1 VHDHVEAGAA
11 DPAARDA
18 SRLGETHKAL
28 RRKLHETLAK
38 VTDDMERRYTFNTA
52 IAAVMELMNELDTC
66 RDGTAEGHAVV
77 HEALEHVV
85 LMLAPIVPHITHVLW
100 QALGHDKAL
109 VECDWPAVDEAALV
123 RDRIDLVV
131 QVNGKLRDRI
141 QVPAD
146 AAEETIRAAALDA
159 ENVAR
164 HTEGKDIRKVIVVP
178 GKLVNV
184 VVA

>member
-1 VHDHVEAGAA
+1 MTEVFSG
-11 DPAARDA
+11 DPARQVGNH
-18 SRLGETHKAL
+18 RAL

-52 IAAVMELMNELDTC
+52 IAAIMELLNEVGTC
-66 RDGTAEGHAVV
+66 QDGTDEGYAVV
-77 HEALEHVV
+77 REVLDHAV
-85 LMLAPIVPHITHVLW
+85 LMLSPIVPHITHSLW
-100 QALGHDKAL
+100 HALGHDTAIID
-109 VECDWPAVDEAALV
+109 EPWPAVDESALV

-131 QVNGKLRDRI
+131 QVNGKLRGRV

-146 AAEETIRAAALDA
+146 AAEDAIRETALAA
-159 ENVAR
+159 ENVRR
-164 HTEGKDIRKVIVVP
+164 HIAGKNVRKVIVVP